1 VASPD
6 ELRPFRLPMTIE
18 GVDLSIAG
26 MQREGTG
33 TPLVFLHGFGSTKE
47 DYADVVRQQALSE
60 RPVLAYDAPG
70 CGASTCSDLSAVSI
84 PFLVTVASAVLNAR
98 GIDRCRLIGH
108 SMGGLTGLLLADRDP
123 ARVAGFVDIEGN
135 VAPEDCFLSR
145 QIISHRHPDPRG
157 FLAEFADRVW
167 ASGESSS
174 ALYASG
180 LLAKVRPEVVR
191 PIFES
196 MVELSDHGDLMRR
209 FLALP
214 CPRMFVYGEENRSLS
229 YLPELAEHGVALAEI
244 AHSGHWPM
252 YANAPEMWSRIVAFV
267 RATEADDEERRAS

>member
-1 VASPD
+1 
-6 ELRPFRLPMTIE
+6 MTIE

>member
-1 VASPD
+1 VASSE
-6 ELRPFRLPMTIE
+6 ELRPFRLPLTID
-18 GVDLSIAG
+18 GIDLSIAG
-26 MQREGTG
+26 MQREGSG
-33 TPLVFLHGFGSTKE
+33 APLVFLHGLGSTKE

-70 CGASTCSDLSAVSI
+70 CGATTASDLSAVSI
-84 PFLVTVASAVLNAR
+84 PFPVTVAAAVLDAR
-98 GIDRCRLIGH
+98 GIGRCRLIGH

-145 QIISHRHPDPRG
+145 QIISHPHPDPRG

-180 LLAKVRPEVVR
+180 LTAKVRPEAVR

-196 MVELSDHGDLMRR
+196 MVELSDHGDLVRR

-214 CPRMFVYGEENRSLS
+214 FPRMFMYGEQNRTLS
-229 YLPELAEHGVALAEI
+229 YLPELAEHGVELAEI

-252 YANAPEMWSRIVAFV
+252 YANAPEMWSRIAAFV
-267 RATEADDEERRAS
+267 RTTEADDEERRAS